1 MNHRKREKK
10 SKNKSSSELFGEPD
24 VAAPPSETSE
34 NRGTREI
41 TASVVRSAWAAAQEW
56 TTAWKAGSSQL
67 RTVVD
72 GLEGLGTDSIP
83 SSKVHEAAKGV
94 HGALV
99 KMRGSVAALAG
110 LLEQLRKVE
119 EIEKKKEGG
128 GAPLFSTLTLHH
140 MVLVLTSVHNDY
152 ECETRVKEA
161 ACQPLPSARSPEVLS
176 SVFALWTHL
185 THLPQHHYPLKTLLR
200 ETQQL

>member
-1 MNHRKREKK
+1 MDV
-10 SKNKSSSELFGEPD
+10 ELYY
-24 VAAPPSETSE
+24 VAAPPSETSQ
-34 NRGTREI
+34 NNGTREV

-56 TTAWKAGSSQL
+56 TAAWKAGSSQL

-72 GLEGLGTDSIP
+72 GLEGLGTDSVP
-83 SSKVHEAAKGV
+83 AHKVHEAAKGV

-99 KMRGSVAALAG
+99 KMRGSVAAMAG
-110 LLEQLRKVE
+110 LLEQLRKLE

-152 ECETRVKEA
+152 ECETRMKEA
-161 ACQPLPSARSPEVLS
+161 ACHPLPSACSPEALS
-176 SVFALWTHL
+176 SAYALWTHL
-185 THLPQHHYPLKTLLR
+185 THLPPHHYPLKTLLR